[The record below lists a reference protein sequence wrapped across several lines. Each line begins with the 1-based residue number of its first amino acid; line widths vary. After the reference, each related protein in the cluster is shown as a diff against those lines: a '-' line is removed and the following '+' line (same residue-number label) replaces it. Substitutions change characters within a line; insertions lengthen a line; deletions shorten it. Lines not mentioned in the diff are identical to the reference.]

1 MLAVYLNPVFTGGEQ
16 LYLDN
21 VSVTAA
27 DASLP
32 TLSITSANENAV
44 TLSWPTHV
52 TGYALE
58 TSTTLA
64 PSTWTTV
71 PGVINNTVTLP
82 ITVPK
87 MFFRLRQTP

>member
-1 MLAVYLNPVFTGGEQ
+1 MHPCR
-16 LYLDN
+16 
-21 VSVTAA
+21 
-27 DASLP
+27 
-32 TLSITSANENAV
+32 LSITSANENAV

-58 TSTTLA
+58 TSTTLT
-64 PSTWTTV
+64 PLSWTSV